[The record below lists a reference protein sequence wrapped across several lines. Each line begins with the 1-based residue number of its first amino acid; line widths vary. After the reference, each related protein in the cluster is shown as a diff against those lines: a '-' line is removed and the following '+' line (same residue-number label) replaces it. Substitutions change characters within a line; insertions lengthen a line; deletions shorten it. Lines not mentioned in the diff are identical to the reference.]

1 MKLTYEAAAS
11 IQALHRGRRDR
22 KRCSRLR
29 TEKARVEG
37 ILAKAFG
44 RGAAKTK
51 ARCFKGLRMEMM
63 ASRIQKL
70 WRQRVARVKAGK
82 TLALLKAQ
90 QARVRAFMRRVLGDT
105 AVKVLY
111 AWADW
116 ADETYWRKMD
126 MAWCVQ

>member
-1 MKLTYEAAAS
+1 MKISYESAAS
-11 IQALHRGRRDR
+11 IQALYRGRRDR
-22 KRCSRLR
+22 KHCSQLR
-29 TEKARVEG
+29 IEKARVEG

-70 WRQRVARVKAGK
+70 WRQRAARVKAKK
-82 TLALLKAQ
+82 TLALLKNQ
-90 QARVRAFMRRVLGDT
+90 RARVRAFMRRFLGDT

-116 ADETYWRKMD
+116 ADEMYWHKMD
-126 MAWCVQ
+126 MAW